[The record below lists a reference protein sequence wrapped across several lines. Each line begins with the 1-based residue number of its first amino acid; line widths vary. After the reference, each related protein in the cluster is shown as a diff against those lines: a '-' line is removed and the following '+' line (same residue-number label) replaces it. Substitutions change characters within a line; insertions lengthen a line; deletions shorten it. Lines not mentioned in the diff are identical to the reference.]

1 MKPCSNNRK
10 LIGLLAVDALSANEQ
25 RELCA
30 HIQTCDGCRAYL
42 QEISNVAQK
51 LATVQTRSQIQ
62 TSEAFHQKV
71 LRSLKPQ
78 ETASTWTLFNQ
89 LRRAVSNWRIA
100 LPLAAALIITALVLF
115 TRPSTVATPPIV
127 QVNPS
132 NVKTDLDPTIS
143 NYHMMA
149 NRSLEKFDELL
160 NLQASRNPSPT
171 PIYTAAI
178 TAGLDSVE

>member
-62 TSEAFHQKV
+62 SRQGRAAMSTSPG
-71 LRSLKPQ
+71 RS
-78 ETASTWTLFNQ
+78 STSFGERCRTG
-89 LRRAVSNWRIA
+89 A
-100 LPLAAALIITALVLF
+100 
-115 TRPSTVATPPIV
+115 
-127 QVNPS
+127 
-132 NVKTDLDPTIS
+132 
-143 NYHMMA
+143 
-149 NRSLEKFDELL
+149 
-160 NLQASRNPSPT
+160 
-171 PIYTAAI
+171 
-178 TAGLDSVE
+178 